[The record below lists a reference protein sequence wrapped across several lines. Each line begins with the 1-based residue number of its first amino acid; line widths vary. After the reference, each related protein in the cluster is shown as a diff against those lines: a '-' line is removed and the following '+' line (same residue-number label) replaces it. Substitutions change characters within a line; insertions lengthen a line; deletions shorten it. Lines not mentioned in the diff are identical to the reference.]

1 MKINVKNIIVMRK
14 VETEDNDYKY
24 EKSVIPINQIMTKVE
39 LKQLQKE
46 KAAEFGVPQ
55 NIVGGNIE
63 EIE

>member
-24 EKSVIPINQIMTKVE
+24 EKSVIPINQIMTKAE

-55 NIVGGNIE
+55 NMVGGNIE